1 MQNKY
6 CDKQKHKK
14 SKYSIH
20 QLLQTQSQ
28 MDVHLA
34 LNISLQ
40 ANKGSR
46 KPPPYILRVFRYFL
60 TNVPKE

>member
-14 SKYSIH
+14 SKYGIH
-20 QLLQTQSQ
+20 QLLQTQ

-46 KPPPYILRVFRYFL
+46 KNPPYILRVFRYFL